1 MRGFTLPI
9 WVAAAAKA
17 AAQVLTGKAV
27 DAKQRIDFSNNEKSI
42 FVPIRSAASLHSG
55 KKAIGV
61 SNADSGEGLDLTRD
75 LEIWT
80 CLEFIKIN
88 QEQSSKK
95 SLNDSDNWLQI
106 IPGYGV
112 GKKSLS
118 NDISISEFAREL
130 LHFNLYPF
138 LKKGYF
144 LKLEIIF
151 PLGKDLAKKT
161 SNHAFGVVDGLA
173 LIGTQI
179 DVQVSA
185 SPYQLN
191 KTIDY
196 LRKRCSEES
205 FSGSLIFVIGENGLN
220 LALDLGIPSNQIV
233 KTGNWLGP
241 LLVAAAEEKVK
252 DLFLFGYH
260 GKLIK
265 LAGGVFH
272 THHHLADNRL
282 ETLIALAFKEG
293 ISSILIKSFENAESI
308 EQALL
313 QLESQ
318 DPNSAKRLWGRVA
331 TEVENRSQQYVKR
344 YVSSSIEI
352 SAFMFDRNRKLRWSG
367 PSAFNKMKSLG
378 LELEH

>member
-1 MRGFTLPI
+1 M
-9 WVAAAAKA
+9 
-17 AAQVLTGKAV
+17 
-27 DAKQRIDFSNNEKSI
+27 
-42 FVPIRSAASLHSG
+42 
-55 KKAIGV
+55 
-61 SNADSGEGLDLTRD
+61 
-75 LEIWT
+75 
-80 CLEFIKIN
+80 
-88 QEQSSKK
+88 
-95 SLNDSDNWLQI
+95 
-106 IPGYGV
+106 
-112 GKKSLS
+112 
-118 NDISISEFAREL
+118 
-130 LHFNLYPF
+130 
-138 LKKGYF
+138 
-144 LKLEIIF
+144 
-151 PLGKDLAKKT
+151 
-161 SNHAFGVVDGLA
+161 
-173 LIGTQI
+173 
-179 DVQVSA
+179 SA
-185 SPYQLN
+185 SPHQLN

-352 SAFMFDRNRKLRWSG
+352 SALMFDRNRKLRWSG